1 MSDSTDTD
9 LYATIHEFV
18 TARMLGQL
26 TPEQLERMEQ
36 LLRANP
42 EARRMYVRY
51 IEAMLAYR
59 AILGSSRE
67 VKEAHAAAS
76 SAVPPPAARSRSSVL
91 GFLHRAL
98 RIDGESPLATALTWM
113 VMAILLIG
121 TTLTAVFIGM
131 MVFGVKP
138 PAGQQVVA
146 KDADKP
152 KSSSVNRPS
161 TNPNVPVPDGSP
173 VARLV
178 RMVDCRWE
186 SAAAAPKT
194 GDDIVTGRKLALKSG
209 LAEIIFQGGAR
220 TLLEGPATL
229 EIRSRMGVYLQQG
242 KFTVTVENPL
252 ARGFEVRA
260 PGMKYTDLGTEFGVF
275 VAANG
280 EQEVQVFRG
289 NVRAEEETS
298 ESSGTGDVEPA
309 PAPQGVQSATGS
321 DGSHPPSP
329 SSHKPPAV
337 LSANQGLHV
346 AAPDPAGKKPKQVER
361 VAANDKKF
369 IRAITV
375 PLDLADIVAGG
386 DGTTGKTGR
395 GLDALTGNATETKVG
410 PNVAGT
416 RDFRKVTAV
425 KFVDGVFVPNGENG
439 PVQLDS
445 AGHSYALPKTCGRT
459 DHAIFAET
467 APALASKPESVP
479 QVRTPLAD
487 SVADALTRQHSRLYL
502 HANVGITF
510 DLDAIRADQ
519 PRHKPTR
526 FQAMLCT
533 ERSDQSEAPM
543 SAWVFVD
550 GKLCFEK
557 QSFRLRDGN
566 FGIDVS
572 LPAGARFLT
581 LVATDA
587 DQTIVSDHVIFHC
600 PQVVMEVTEP

>member
-26 TPEQLERMEQ
+26 TPEQLEQMEQ

-51 IEAMLAYR
+51 IEATLAYR

-76 SAVPPPAARSRSSVL
+76 EVVPPPATRSRSSVL

-138 PAGQQVVA
+138 PVGQQVAA
-146 KDADKP
+146 KGDEQGAGSMKKP
-152 KSSSVNRPS
+152 A
-161 TNPNVPVPDGSP
+161 PNVVAPAPSVGP

-178 RMVDCRWE
+178 RMVDCHWE
-186 SAAAAPKT
+186 SSAVAPKM
-194 GDDIVTGRKLALKSG
+194 GDDIMTGRKLALKSG

-220 TLLEGPATL
+220 TLLEGPASL

-298 ESSGTGDVEPA
+298 ESLGTGDVETA
-309 PAPQGVQSATGS
+309 PAPQGVQSVTGS
-321 DGSHPPSP
+321 DESHPPSP

-346 AAPDPAGKKPKQVER
+346 AAPDPSGKKPKQVER

-369 IRAITV
+369 VRAISM

-395 GLDALTGNATETKVG
+395 GLDALTGNVTQTKIG
-410 PNVAGT
+410 PNVAGA
-416 RDFRKVTAV
+416 RDYRKVTAV
-425 KFVDGVFVPNGENG
+425 KFVDGVFVPNGEKG

-467 APALASKPESVP
+467 APALAARPESLP
-479 QVRTPLAD
+479 QLRAPLAD

-510 DLDAIRADQ
+510 DLDAIRASQ

-526 FQAMLCT
+526 FQAMLCS
-533 ERSDQSEAPM
+533 ERSDRPDAPM
-543 SAWVFVD
+543 SAWVIVD
-550 GKLCFEK
+550 GKLCYEK
-557 QSFRLRDGN
+557 QSFQLSDGN
-566 FGIDVS
+566 FGIDVP

-587 DQTIVSDHVIFHC
+587 NQTIVSDHVIFHC
-600 PQVVMEVTEP
+600 PQVLMEVTEP